1 MTIFPRP
8 HQTLSCLLRE
18 EQPHPSPQVTG
29 GEAKLISRSN
39 FSITS
44 NQSVY
49 SEVRNRVTSCEAA
62 LTRSHEPASLGV
74 TPHII
79 ALLGIHLTA
88 QRGHQVQQRVLRGT
102 AKKCQ

>member
-8 HQTLSCLLRE
+8 YQTVSCLLRE
-18 EQPHPSPQVTG
+18 EQPHPSPQVTE
-29 GEAKLISRSN
+29 EAKLISRSN
-39 FSITS
+39 LSITS
-44 NQSVY
+44 DQSVY
-49 SEVRNRVTSCEAA
+49 SEVRNRVTSREAA
-62 LTRSHEPASLGV
+62 LTCSHEPASLGV

-88 QRGHQVQQRVLRGT
+88 QWGHQVQQRVLRGT